1 MKNTEK
7 ICLNWDDFQ
16 ENLKSS
22 FRELRNEED
31 FADVTLACEDGTQIQ
46 THRVVLAASS
56 PFFMEILKRSK
67 HPHQVIY
74 MRRLKGED
82 LIAMVDF
89 LYYGEANVD
98 RESLDSFLGLAQE
111 LRLKGVTDS
120 AELHDWEFRRKEET
134 KIEERKLHN
143 QTTPNILRPL
153 NVYNS
158 LETSECLPATLIT
171 TEAHQL
177 EEQVKSMMRVTE
189 NNITSGKR
197 TVKAYAC
204 NVCGKEGHQG
214 NILTHIE
221 ANHIASDISH
231 ACDICGKTSRSRHGL
246 RQHKVR
252 EH

>member
-1 MKNTEK
+1 M
-7 ICLNWDDFQ
+7 
-16 ENLKSS
+16 
-22 FRELRNEED
+22 
-31 FADVTLACEDGTQIQ
+31 
-46 THRVVLAASS
+46 
-56 PFFMEILKRSK
+56 
-67 HPHQVIY
+67 
-74 MRRLKGED
+74 
-82 LIAMVDF
+82 
-89 LYYGEANVD
+89 D

-158 LETSECLPATLIT
+158 LATSECPPATLIT
-171 TEAHQL
+171 TDGHQL

-246 RQHKVR
+246 RQHKAR

>member
-22 FRELRNEED
+22 FRELRHEED
-31 FADVTLACEDGTQIQ
+31 FTDVTLACEDGTQIQ

-56 PFFMEILKRSK
+56 PLFMELLKRNK
-67 HPHQVIY
+67 HSHQVIY

-98 RESLDSFLGLAQE
+98 RASLDSFLGLAQE

-153 NVYNS
+153 NVYKS
-158 LETSECLPATLIT
+158 LATSECPPTTLIT

-221 ANHIASDISH
+221 ANHIASNISH

>member
-1 MKNTEK
+1 MQSSEK
-7 ICLNWDDFQ
+7 LCLLRNEFQ

-22 FRELRNEED
+22 FGGLRNYQD
-31 FADVTLACEDGTQIQ
+31 FAGVTLACEDGTQIK

-56 PFFMEILKRSK
+56 PLFMEILKRNK
-67 HPHQVIY
+67 HSHEVIY

-89 LYYGEANVD
+89 LYYGEANVE
-98 RESLDSFLGLAQE
+98 RESLDSFLGLAHE
-111 LRLKGVTDS
+111 LRLKGLTES
-120 AELHDWEFRRKEET
+120 AELHDREFRTKEEM
-134 KIEERKLHN
+134 KIEERKLYD
-143 QTTPNILRPL
+143 QTTSNILRPL

-158 LETSECLPATLIT
+158 LATSECPPATLIT

-204 NVCGKEGHQG
+204 NACGKEGHQG

-221 ANHIASDISH
+221 ANHSASKSPMPAISVVKH
-231 ACDICGKTSRSRHGL
+231 PGPDMD
-246 RQHKVR
+246 
-252 EH
+252 

>member
-1 MKNTEK
+1 MKKAEN

-16 ENLKSS
+16 ENLISS
-22 FRELRNEED
+22 VRELRNEED

-56 PFFMEILKRSK
+56 PFLMEILKRNK
-67 HPHQVIY
+67 HSHQVIY

-89 LYYGEANVD
+89 LYYGEANVE
-98 RESLDSFLGLAQE
+98 RESLDSFLGLAHE
-111 LRLKGVTDS
+111 LRLKGLTES
-120 AELHDWEFRRKEET
+120 AELHDQEFRTKGET
-134 KIEERKLHN
+134 KIEERKLYN
-143 QTTPNILRPL
+143 QTTSNILRPL

-158 LETSECLPATLIT
+158 LATSECPPATLIT
-171 TEAHQL
+171 TEGHQL
-177 EEQVKSMMRVTE
+177 KEQVKSMMRVTE

-204 NVCGKEGHQG
+204 TACGKEGHQG
-214 NILTHIE
+214 IILTHIE
-221 ANHIASDISH
+221 ANHIASNISH

-252 EH
+252 EN

>member
-56 PFFMEILKRSK
+56 PFFMELLKRNK
-67 HPHQVIY
+67 HSHQVIY

-134 KIEERKLHN
+134 KIEGRKLHN

-158 LETSECLPATLIT
+158 LATSEFPPATLIT
-171 TEAHQL
+171 TEGHQL

-204 NVCGKEGHQG
+204 KACGKEGHQG
-214 NILTHIE
+214 NILT
-221 ANHIASDISH
+221 
-231 ACDICGKTSRSRHGL
+231 
-246 RQHKVR
+246 Q
-252 EH
+252 

>member
-56 PFFMEILKRSK
+56 PFFMDLLKRNK

-89 LYYGEANVD
+89 LYYGEANVE

-120 AELHDWEFRRKEET
+120 AQLHDWEFSRKEET

-158 LETSECLPATLIT
+158 LETSECPPATLIT
-171 TEAHQL
+171 TDGHQL

-246 RQHKVR
+246 RQHKAR